1 MAPKNYT
8 LQKNSDHEEE
18 NNNADGEQQ
27 MEDSNNSQNAPDGLG
42 DTCPTSALP
51 ASSPSSEDEREW
63 NSRFDPTTP
72 NGGCFWMAL
81 NSDGSVA
88 GCSSSN
94 THGPSTTTMQIAEVM
109 MGLIQ
114 RREQEDA
121 QSSQAAANDAARPK
135 AKPKPKARFLNY
147 KKKDRKKN

>member
-88 GCSSSN
+88 GSSTN
-94 THGPSTTTMQIAEVM
+94 THGPSEQTMRIAEVL
-109 MGLIQ
+109 MGLVQ

>member
-8 LQKNSDHEEE
+8 PQKNSDHEEE

-27 MEDSNNSQNAPDGLG
+27 MEDSNNSQNAPEDGLG

-81 NSDGSVA
+81 NSDGSVCRLFFILKRSRPVYNNHA
-88 GCSSSN
+88 D
-94 THGPSTTTMQIAEVM
+94 
-109 MGLIQ
+109 
-114 RREQEDA
+114 RRSHDGNEDGIV
-121 QSSQAAANDAARPK
+121 DK
-135 AKPKPKARFLNY
+135 VI
-147 KKKDRKKN
+147 

>member
-1 MAPKNYT
+1 
-8 LQKNSDHEEE
+8 
-18 NNNADGEQQ
+18 

-42 DTCPTSALP
+42 HTCPTTTTVSSALP

-72 NGGCFWMAL
+72 NDGCFWMAL

-88 GCSSSN
+88 GSSTN
-94 THGPSTTTMQIAEVM
+94 THGPSEQTMRIAEVL
-109 MGLIQ
+109 MGLFQ

-121 QSSQAAANDAARPK
+121 QSSQAADDAARPK

-147 KKKDRKKN
+147 QKKDRKN